1 MAHPPPWQQDAW
13 VARQSAGPGLS
24 RPAQRR
30 ASLDIRIAIILIAGC
45 ARVVWAGA
53 VFYWFFRQFP
63 VRRQPWQSVAK
74 PHNSLMTLTEL
85 KYIVA
90 VAREKHFG
98 KGAEA
103 CHVSQP
109 TLSVVIKKRE
119 EELRS
124 SCLSATPMKSP
135 SRC

>member
-1 MAHPPPWQQDAW
+1 LAGFLGDLRRGPWQA
-13 VARQSAGPGLS
+13 
-24 RPAQRR
+24 
-30 ASLDIRIAIILIAGC
+30 
-45 ARVVWAGA
+45 
-53 VFYWFFRQFP
+53 
-63 VRRQPWQSVAK
+63 VAK
-74 PHNSLMTLTEL
+74 PHNSVMNLTEL

-90 VAREKHFG
+90 VASEKHFG
-98 KGAEA
+98 KGSDA

-124 SCLSATPMKSP
+124 SCFSATPMKSP